1 METKKKVLDQFIK
14 EQVEHL
20 KSKREE
26 MDKSGKSYLPVITVS
41 ISPGSLGNKIA
52 QELAT
57 QMEFDFFNR
66 EIIREVAESAHF
78 SASTIDHLE
87 KERPSGIGD
96 FLDSLVKKDY
106 VWPGLYL
113 EHLTKIV
120 HAISQQGHAVIVG
133 RGVNYIIPWDERLAV
148 RTVAPLEKRVENIAR
163 EFDVSLKEAEERVER
178 REARRKEFVKKSFNA
193 DIDDPLHYDLVL
205 NTGAITIEDAV
216 AAIMALYS
224 KRFSLPQSS

>member
-20 KSKREE
+20 KNKREE
-26 MDKSGKSYLPVITVS
+26 MDKNGKSYLPVITVS

-52 QELAT
+52 HGLAT
-57 QMEFDFFNR
+57 QMKFDLLNR
-66 EIIREVAESAHF
+66 EIIREVAKSAHF
-78 SASTIDHLE
+78 SSSTIEHLE

-96 FLDSLVKKDY
+96 FLASLVKKDY

-120 HAISQQGHAVIVG
+120 HAISQRGHTVIVG
-133 RGVNYIIPWDERLAV
+133 RGGNYIIPWDERLAV
-148 RTVAPLEKRVENIAR
+148 RTVAPLEKRVENIAQ
-163 EFDVSLKEAEERVER
+163 EFDVSLKEAEKRVQR

-205 NTGAITIEDAV
+205 NTGTITTEDAAAAITV
-216 AAIMALYS
+216 LHT
-224 KRFSLPQSS
+224 KRFSLTQS